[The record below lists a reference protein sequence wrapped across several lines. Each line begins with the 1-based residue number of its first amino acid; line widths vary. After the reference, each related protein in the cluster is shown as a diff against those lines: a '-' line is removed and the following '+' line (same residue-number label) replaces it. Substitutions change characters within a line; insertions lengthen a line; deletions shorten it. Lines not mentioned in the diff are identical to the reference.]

1 MKNSVILFAQPSLP
15 SKVGIEKNSF
25 DDFIYMGEDET
36 VLPSFPPKTLLQIV
50 NLVDAGRADEISIF
64 EWLEV
69 TENIEQWTELT
80 DDQSLDAC
88 RAIWMAIC
96 CNTVLGDIAFFKVAL
111 AIDGKPSS
119 IVPQLLETMSIVRT
133 VKGLDALCLEKIDW
147 LLSLQAQQHRELA
160 NICWNANLTPYYK
173 TKWLRLPLANTY
185 LTQIQQ
191 EVCSVIDPQSYNE
204 KSDNWLYQCFLSLQ
218 TTKDRIAFCERF
230 ILRFSK
236 SAYSYLCGK
245 MIEERC
251 LPFNEDCYWYL
262 LRESAKEKLKNQFGL
277 SNYYELH
284 GISRLLSQDN
294 TENALGFDEQKR
306 RQIHSRTMFWSN
318 YTKHFK
324 RIRALLPESS
334 FYYIAQF
341 NNGLPPFVDK
351 LASSESQDSEVYIFE
366 LSKLIVVEFL
376 RGGLSETRFF
386 NATDWNLKRLFDSRE
401 LSIDDI
407 RSLSQQEV
415 HDHLVG
421 WQYFCEKLLRIKFKL
436 VPTTGKPYF
445 KGLPPR
451 VNSYS
456 ETKGLLI
463 APDPKMMTERKTLL
477 APWVEQFWNVEFK
490 TGKYGEFGDVQ
501 KQSSVYLAKA
511 LMAKQLGNHDEYEMF
526 IRKAADQG
534 NPEAMWQLGRTML
547 LGARSTPA
555 MRKQGEDWVGK
566 AASLA
571 HHEARETATRFRIP
585 FVANVPPK
593 PEETISLK
601 EKSELESCLASLAAV
616 REWDQQQGLKL
627 AKKLLSDAD
636 DKQVLLDALVTLL
649 SKSQRS
655 EIREDITA
663 MLQQEGDINTLMNTA
678 LALSNGSTLE
688 QIKAIEIYEH
698 LHESNV
704 DVKEK
709 VNALVKFADDYQR
722 RAVLVVGLRTLSNLG
737 DLDATYRLAKIM
749 QSSESAEERQLGL
762 TLMSFAAGRG
772 HDKAKEIIKF

>member
-1 MKNSVILFAQPSLP
+1 MKNSVISFAQPSLP
-15 SKVGIEKNSF
+15 SKVGIDKNSF
-25 DDFIYMGEDET
+25 DDFFDMGKGAT

-69 TENIEQWTELT
+69 TENTDQWTELT

-96 CNTVLGDIAFFKVAL
+96 CTPVLGDIAFFKVAL
-111 AIDGKPSS
+111 AIDGKSSS

-133 VKGLDALCLEKIDW
+133 VNGLDALCSEKIDW

-204 KSDNWLYQCFLSLQ
+204 KSDNWLYECFLSLQ
-218 TTKDRIAFCERF
+218 TTKDRIAFCEHF

-262 LRESAKEKLKNQFGL
+262 LSEAAKEKLKNQFGL

-294 TENALGFDEQKR
+294 TEDALGFDEQKR

-334 FYYIAQF
+334 FHYIAQF

-351 LASSESQDSEVYIFE
+351 LAPSESHDSEVYIFE

-421 WQYFCEKLLRIKFKL
+421 WQYFCEKLLRTKFKL
-436 VPTTGKPYF
+436 TPTTGKPYF
-445 KGLPPR
+445 KGLPPS

-456 ETKGLLI
+456 ETKGLLF
-463 APDPKMMTERKTLL
+463 APDSKMMTERKTLL

-490 TGKYGEFGDVQ
+490 TGKYGEFGDTQ

-511 LMAKQLGNHDEYEMF
+511 LMAKQLGNQDEYEMF
-526 IRKAADQG
+526 IRQAADNG
-534 NPEAMWQLGRTML
+534 NPEAMWQLGRTLL
-547 LGARSTPA
+547 LGSRSTPA
-555 MRKQGEDWVGK
+555 MRKQGEEWIGK
-566 AASLA
+566 AASFA
-571 HHEARETATRFRIP
+571 HHEATETATRFRI
-585 FVANVPPK
+585 K
-593 PEETISLK
+593 IEEAQNILQSSRCSELSK
-601 EKSELESCLASLAAV
+601 KKCLELLKSETEIDHLEGLRLAEEIFSSRGTCLDIVDRSYVLLSCSRNLRVRAEVADLLLKWGNEKVKLHLAKSLAKSVPSEQIRALNILDDIYQNNGAGTRDLIV
-616 REWDQQQGLKL
+616 EIIKKAKREGL
-627 AKKLLSDAD
+627 SN
-636 DKQVLLDALVTLL
+636 VSRHGEMLL
-649 SKSQRS
+649 SKQ
-655 EIREDITA
+655 
-663 MLQQEGDINTLMNTA
+663 
-678 LALSNGSTLE
+678 
-688 QIKAIEIYEH
+688 H
-698 LHESNV
+698 
-704 DVKEK
+704 
-709 VNALVKFADDYQR
+709 
-722 RAVLVVGLRTLSNLG
+722 
-737 DLDATYRLAKIM
+737 
-749 QSSESAEERQLGL
+749 
-762 TLMSFAAGRG
+762 
-772 HDKAKEIIKF
+772 

>member
-1 MKNSVILFAQPSLP
+1 
-15 SKVGIEKNSF
+15 
-25 DDFIYMGEDET
+25 MGKGAT

-69 TENIEQWTELT
+69 TENTDQWTELT
-80 DDQSLDAC
+80 DDQTLDAC

-96 CNTVLGDIAFFKVAL
+96 CTPVLGDIAFFKVAL

-133 VKGLDALCLEKIDW
+133 VNGLDELCSEKIDW
-147 LLSLQAQQHRELA
+147 LLSLQAQQYRELA
-160 NICWNANLTPYYK
+160 NVCWNANLTPYYK

-191 EVCSVIDPQSYNE
+191 EVCSVIDPQSYDE
-204 KSDNWLYQCFLSLQ
+204 ESDNWLYECFLSLQ
-218 TTKDRIAFCERF
+218 TTKDRIAFCEHF

-294 TENALGFDEQKR
+294 TEDALGFDEQKR

-334 FYYIAQF
+334 FHYIAQF
-341 NNGLPPFVDK
+341 NNGLPPFVDI
-351 LASSESQDSEVYIFE
+351 LAPSESQDSEVYIFE

-421 WQYFCEKLLRIKFKL
+421 WQYFCEKLLRMKFKL
-436 VPTTGKPYF
+436 TPTTGKPYF
-445 KGLPPR
+445 KGLPPS

-456 ETKGLLI
+456 EAKGLLL
-463 APDPKMMTERKTLL
+463 APDSKMMTERKALL

-490 TGKYGEFGDVQ
+490 TGKYGEFGDTQ
-501 KQSSVYLAKA
+501 KQSGVYLAKA

-526 IRKAADQG
+526 IRQAADNG
-534 NPEAMWQLGRTML
+534 NPEAMWQLGRTLL
-547 LGARSTPA
+547 LGSRSTPA
-555 MRKQGEDWVGK
+555 MRKQGEEWIGK
-566 AASLA
+566 AASFA
-571 HHEARETATRFRIP
+571 HHEATETATRFRI
-585 FVANVPPK
+585 K
-593 PEETISLK
+593 IEEAQNILQSSRCSELSK
-601 EKSELESCLASLAAV
+601 KKCLELLKSETEIDHLEGLRLAEEIFSSRGTCLDIVDRSYVLLSCSRNLRVRAEVADLLLKWGNEKVKLHLAKSLAKSVPSEQIRALNILDDIYQNNGAGTRDLIV
-616 REWDQQQGLKL
+616 EIIKKAKREGL
-627 AKKLLSDAD
+627 SN
-636 DKQVLLDALVTLL
+636 VSRHGEMLL
-649 SKSQRS
+649 SKQ
-655 EIREDITA
+655 
-663 MLQQEGDINTLMNTA
+663 
-678 LALSNGSTLE
+678 
-688 QIKAIEIYEH
+688 H
-698 LHESNV
+698 
-704 DVKEK
+704 
-709 VNALVKFADDYQR
+709 
-722 RAVLVVGLRTLSNLG
+722 
-737 DLDATYRLAKIM
+737 
-749 QSSESAEERQLGL
+749 
-762 TLMSFAAGRG
+762 
-772 HDKAKEIIKF
+772 

>member
-1 MKNSVILFAQPSLP
+1 
-15 SKVGIEKNSF
+15 
-25 DDFIYMGEDET
+25 MGKGAT

-69 TENIEQWTELT
+69 TENTDQWTELT
-80 DDQSLDAC
+80 DDQTLDAC

-96 CNTVLGDIAFFKVAL
+96 CTPVLGDIAFFKVAL

-133 VKGLDALCLEKIDW
+133 VNGLDELCSEKIDW
-147 LLSLQAQQHRELA
+147 LLSLQAQQYRELA
-160 NICWNANLTPYYK
+160 NVCWNANLTPYYK

-191 EVCSVIDPQSYNE
+191 EVCSVIDPQSYDE
-204 KSDNWLYQCFLSLQ
+204 KSDNWLYECFLSLQ
-218 TTKDRIAFCERF
+218 TTKERIAFCERF

-236 SAYSYLCGK
+236 NAYSYLCGK
-245 MIEERC
+245 TIEERC

-262 LRESAKEKLKNQFGL
+262 LSESAKEKLKNQFGL

-294 TENALGFDEQKR
+294 TEDALGFDEQKR

-324 RIRALLPESS
+324 RIRALLPDSS
-334 FYYIAQF
+334 FNYIAQF
-341 NNGLPPFVDK
+341 NDGLPPFVDK
-351 LASSESQDSEVYIFE
+351 LAPSESQDSEVYIFE

-421 WQYFCEKLLRIKFKL
+421 WQYFCEKLLRMKFKL
-436 VPTTGKPYF
+436 TPTTGKPYF
-445 KGLPPR
+445 KGLPPS
-451 VNSYS
+451 VNSYC
-456 ETKGLLI
+456 ETKGILSAL
-463 APDPKMMTERKTLL
+463 DPKMMTERKIAL

-490 TGKYGEFGDVQ
+490 TGKYGEFSDTQ
-501 KQSSVYLAKA
+501 KQSSVYLKKA
-511 LMAKQLGNHDEYEMF
+511 LMAKQLGSHDEYEMF
-526 IRKAADQG
+526 ISKAAEHG

-547 LGARSTPA
+547 LGARSTSA

-571 HHEARETATRFRIP
+571 HQEAKETAIRFRIP
-585 FVANVPPK
+585 FVEYVQPK
-593 PEETISLK
+593 AEEIILHEK
-601 EKSELESCLASLAAV
+601 KSELESCLDSLAAS
-616 REWDQQQGLKL
+616 RYWDQQQGLKL
-627 AKKLLSDAD
+627 AKKLLSNIDY
-636 DKQVLLDALVTLL
+636 KPVLLHALVALL
-649 SKSQRS
+649 SKSQRI
-655 EIREDITA
+655 EIRFEITS
-663 MLQQEGDINTLMNTA
+663 MVQKEGDVNALMNTA
-678 LALSNGSTLE
+678 LELSNGSVIE
-688 QIKAIEIYEH
+688 QIKAIELYEH
-698 LHESNV
+698 LHERNV

-722 RAVLVVGLRTLSNLG
+722 RSVLVVGLRTLSNWG
-737 DLDATYRLAKIM
+737 DLDATYQLAKIM
-749 QSSESAEERQLGL
+749 RVSESAEERQLGL
-762 TLMSFAAGRG
+762 TLMNFAASRG
-772 HDKAKEIIKF
+772 HDKAKESLKL

>member
-1 MKNSVILFAQPSLP
+1 
-15 SKVGIEKNSF
+15 
-25 DDFIYMGEDET
+25 MGKGAT

-69 TENIEQWTELT
+69 TENTDQWTELT
-80 DDQSLDAC
+80 DDQTLDAC

-96 CNTVLGDIAFFKVAL
+96 CTPVLGDIAFFKVAL

-133 VKGLDALCLEKIDW
+133 VNGLDELCSEKIDW
-147 LLSLQAQQHRELA
+147 LLSLQAQQYRELA
-160 NICWNANLTPYYK
+160 NVCWNANLTPYYK

-191 EVCSVIDPQSYNE
+191 EVCSVIDPQSYDE
-204 KSDNWLYQCFLSLQ
+204 ESDNWLYECFLSLQ
-218 TTKDRIAFCERF
+218 TTKDRIAFCEHF

-294 TENALGFDEQKR
+294 TEDALGFDEQKR

-334 FYYIAQF
+334 FHYIAQF
-341 NNGLPPFVDK
+341 NNGLPPFVDI
-351 LASSESQDSEVYIFE
+351 LAPSESQDSEVYIFE

-421 WQYFCEKLLRIKFKL
+421 WQYFCEKLLRMKFKL
-436 VPTTGKPYF
+436 TPTTGKPYF
-445 KGLPPR
+445 KGLPPS

-456 ETKGLLI
+456 EAKGLLL
-463 APDPKMMTERKTLL
+463 APDSKMMTERKALL

-490 TGKYGEFGDVQ
+490 TGKYGEFGDTQ

-526 IRKAADQG
+526 IRQAADNG
-534 NPEAMWQLGRTML
+534 NPEAMWQLGRTLL
-547 LGARSTPA
+547 LGSRSTPA
-555 MRKQGEDWVGK
+555 MRKQGEEWIGK
-566 AASLA
+566 AASFA
-571 HHEARETATRFRIP
+571 HHEATETATRFRI
-585 FVANVPPK
+585 K
-593 PEETISLK
+593 IEEAQNILQSSRCSELSK
-601 EKSELESCLASLAAV
+601 KKCLELLKSETEIDHLEGLRLAEEIFSSRGTCLDIVDRSYVLLSCSRNLRVRAEVADLLLKWGNEKVKLHLAKSLAKSVPSEQIRALNILDDIYQNNGAGTRDLIV
-616 REWDQQQGLKL
+616 EIIKKAKREGL
-627 AKKLLSDAD
+627 SN
-636 DKQVLLDALVTLL
+636 VSRHGEMLL
-649 SKSQRS
+649 SKQ
-655 EIREDITA
+655 
-663 MLQQEGDINTLMNTA
+663 
-678 LALSNGSTLE
+678 
-688 QIKAIEIYEH
+688 H
-698 LHESNV
+698 
-704 DVKEK
+704 
-709 VNALVKFADDYQR
+709 
-722 RAVLVVGLRTLSNLG
+722 
-737 DLDATYRLAKIM
+737 
-749 QSSESAEERQLGL
+749 
-762 TLMSFAAGRG
+762 
-772 HDKAKEIIKF
+772 

>member
-1 MKNSVILFAQPSLP
+1 MKNSVISFAQPSLP
-15 SKVGIEKNSF
+15 SKVGIDKNSF
-25 DDFIYMGEDET
+25 DDFFDMGTDVT
-36 VLPSFPPKTLLQIV
+36 VLPSFPPKSLLQIV
-50 NLVDAGRADEISIF
+50 NLVDSGHANEISIF

-69 TENIEQWTELT
+69 TENTEQWTELT

-96 CNTVLGDIAFFKVAL
+96 CNSVLGDIAFFKVAL

-133 VKGLDALCLEKIDW
+133 VNGLDALCLEKIDW
-147 LLSLQAQQHRELA
+147 LLSLQVQQYHELA

-185 LTQIQQ
+185 LTRIQQ
-191 EVCSVIDPQSYNE
+191 EVCSVIDPQSYDE
-204 KSDNWLYQCFLSLQ
+204 KSDNWLYECFLSLQ
-218 TTKDRIAFCERF
+218 TTKERIAFCERF

-245 MIEERC
+245 TIEERC

-262 LRESAKEKLKNQFGL
+262 LSESAKEKLKNQFGL

-294 TENALGFDEQKR
+294 TEDALGFDEQKR

-324 RIRALLPESS
+324 RIRALLPDSS
-334 FYYIAQF
+334 FHYIAQF

-351 LASSESQDSEVYIFE
+351 LAPSESQDSEVYIFE

-436 VPTTGKPYF
+436 TPTTGKPYF
-445 KGLPPR
+445 KGLPPS

-463 APDPKMMTERKTLL
+463 ALDPKMMTERKIAL

-490 TGKYGEFGDVQ
+490 TGKYGEFSDTQ
-501 KQSSVYLAKA
+501 KQSSVYLKKA
-511 LMAKQLGNHDEYEMF
+511 LMAKQLGNHDEYELF
-526 IRKAADQG
+526 ISKAAEHG

-571 HHEARETATRFRIP
+571 HHEAKETAIRFRIP
-585 FVANVPPK
+585 FVEYVQPK
-593 PEETISLK
+593 AEEIILHEK
-601 EKSELESCLASLAAV
+601 KSELESCLASLAAV
-616 REWDQQQGLKL
+616 REWDQQQGLKH

-636 DKQVLLDALVTLL
+636 DKQVLIDALITLL
-649 SKSQRS
+649 SKSQS
-655 EIREDITA
+655 SNIRHEITA
-663 MLQQEGDINTLMNTA
+663 MLLKEDDINALMNTA
-678 LALSNGSTLE
+678 LALSSGSTLE
-688 QIKAIEIYEH
+688 QIKAIELYEH
-698 LHESNV
+698 LHERNV

-722 RAVLVVGLRTLSNLG
+722 RSVLVVGLRTLSNWG
-737 DLDATYRLAKIM
+737 DLDATYQLAKIM
-749 QSSESAEERQLGL
+749 RVSESAEERQLGL
-762 TLMSFAAGRG
+762 TLMSFAASRG
-772 HDKAKEIIKF
+772 HDKAKESLKL

>member
-1 MKNSVILFAQPSLP
+1 
-15 SKVGIEKNSF
+15 
-25 DDFIYMGEDET
+25 MGKGAT

-69 TENIEQWTELT
+69 TENTDQWTELT
-80 DDQSLDAC
+80 DDQTLDAC

-96 CNTVLGDIAFFKVAL
+96 CTPVLGDIAFFKVAL

-133 VKGLDALCLEKIDW
+133 VNGLDELCSEKIDW
-147 LLSLQAQQHRELA
+147 LLSLQAQQYRELA
-160 NICWNANLTPYYK
+160 NVCWNANLTPYYK

-191 EVCSVIDPQSYNE
+191 EVCSVIDPQSYDE
-204 KSDNWLYQCFLSLQ
+204 ESDNWLYECFLSLQ
-218 TTKDRIAFCERF
+218 TTKDRIAFCEHF

-294 TENALGFDEQKR
+294 TEDALGFDEQKR

-334 FYYIAQF
+334 FHYIAQF
-341 NNGLPPFVDK
+341 NNGLPPFVDI
-351 LASSESQDSEVYIFE
+351 LAPSESQDSEVYIFE

-421 WQYFCEKLLRIKFKL
+421 WQYFCEKLLRMKFKL
-436 VPTTGKPYF
+436 TPTTDKPYF
-445 KGLPPR
+445 KGLPPS

-456 ETKGLLI
+456 EAKGLLL
-463 APDPKMMTERKTLL
+463 APDSKMMTERKALL

-490 TGKYGEFGDVQ
+490 TGKYGEFGDTQ

-526 IRKAADQG
+526 IRQAADNG
-534 NPEAMWQLGRTML
+534 NPEAMWQLGRTLL
-547 LGARSTPA
+547 LGSRSTPA
-555 MRKQGEDWVGK
+555 MRKQGEEWIGK
-566 AASLA
+566 AASFA
-571 HHEARETATRFRIP
+571 HHEATETATRFRI
-585 FVANVPPK
+585 K
-593 PEETISLK
+593 IEEAQNILQSSTSSELSK
-601 EKSELESCLASLAAV
+601 KKCLELLKSETEIDHLEGLRLAEEIFSSRGTCLDIVDRSYVLLSCSRNLRVRAEVADLLLKWGNEKVKLHLAKSLAKSVPSEQIRALNILDDIYQNNGAGTRDLIV
-616 REWDQQQGLKL
+616 EIIKKAKREGL
-627 AKKLLSDAD
+627 SN
-636 DKQVLLDALVTLL
+636 VSRHGEMLL
-649 SKSQRS
+649 SKQ
-655 EIREDITA
+655 
-663 MLQQEGDINTLMNTA
+663 
-678 LALSNGSTLE
+678 
-688 QIKAIEIYEH
+688 H
-698 LHESNV
+698 
-704 DVKEK
+704 
-709 VNALVKFADDYQR
+709 
-722 RAVLVVGLRTLSNLG
+722 
-737 DLDATYRLAKIM
+737 
-749 QSSESAEERQLGL
+749 
-762 TLMSFAAGRG
+762 
-772 HDKAKEIIKF
+772 

>member
-1 MKNSVILFAQPSLP
+1 MKNSVISFAQPSLP
-15 SKVGIEKNSF
+15 CKVGIEKNSF
-25 DDFIYMGEDET
+25 DDFFDMGKGAT

-69 TENIEQWTELT
+69 TENTDQWTELT
-80 DDQSLDAC
+80 DDQTLDAC

-96 CNTVLGDIAFFKVAL
+96 CTPVLGDIAFFKVAL

-133 VKGLDALCLEKIDW
+133 VNGLDELCSEKIDW
-147 LLSLQAQQHRELA
+147 LLSLQAQQYRELA
-160 NICWNANLTPYYK
+160 NVCWNANLTPYYK

-191 EVCSVIDPQSYNE
+191 EVCSVIDPQSYDE
-204 KSDNWLYQCFLSLQ
+204 ESDNWLYECFLSLQ
-218 TTKDRIAFCERF
+218 TTKDRIAFCEHF

-294 TENALGFDEQKR
+294 TEDALGFDEQKR

-334 FYYIAQF
+334 FHYIAQF
-341 NNGLPPFVDK
+341 NNGLPPFVDI
-351 LASSESQDSEVYIFE
+351 LAPSESQDSEVYIFE

-421 WQYFCEKLLRIKFKL
+421 WQYFCEKLLRMKFKL
-436 VPTTGKPYF
+436 TPTTGKPYF
-445 KGLPPR
+445 KGLPPS

-456 ETKGLLI
+456 EAKGLLL
-463 APDPKMMTERKTLL
+463 APDSKMMTERKALL

-490 TGKYGEFGDVQ
+490 TGKYGEFGDTQ
-501 KQSSVYLAKA
+501 KQSGVYLAKA

-526 IRKAADQG
+526 IRQAADNG
-534 NPEAMWQLGRTML
+534 NPEAMWQLGRTLL
-547 LGARSTPA
+547 LGSRSTPA
-555 MRKQGEDWVGK
+555 MRKQGEEWIGK
-566 AASLA
+566 AASFA
-571 HHEARETATRFRIP
+571 HHEATETATRFRI
-585 FVANVPPK
+585 K
-593 PEETISLK
+593 IEEAQNILQSSRCSELSK
-601 EKSELESCLASLAAV
+601 KKCLELLKSETEIDHLEGLRLAEEIFSSRGTCLDIVDRSYVLLSCSRNLRVRAEVADLLLKWGNEKVKLHLAKSLAKSVPSEQIRALNILDDIYQNNGAGTRDLIV
-616 REWDQQQGLKL
+616 EIIKKAKREGL
-627 AKKLLSDAD
+627 SN
-636 DKQVLLDALVTLL
+636 VSRHGEMLL
-649 SKSQRS
+649 SKQ
-655 EIREDITA
+655 
-663 MLQQEGDINTLMNTA
+663 
-678 LALSNGSTLE
+678 
-688 QIKAIEIYEH
+688 H
-698 LHESNV
+698 
-704 DVKEK
+704 
-709 VNALVKFADDYQR
+709 
-722 RAVLVVGLRTLSNLG
+722 
-737 DLDATYRLAKIM
+737 
-749 QSSESAEERQLGL
+749 
-762 TLMSFAAGRG
+762 
-772 HDKAKEIIKF
+772 

>member
-1 MKNSVILFAQPSLP
+1 MKNSVISFAQPSLP
-15 SKVGIEKNSF
+15 SKVGIDKNSF
-25 DDFIYMGEDET
+25 DDFFDMGKGAT

-69 TENIEQWTELT
+69 TENTDQWTELT

-96 CNTVLGDIAFFKVAL
+96 CTPVLGDIAFFKVAL
-111 AIDGKPSS
+111 AIDGKSSS

-133 VKGLDALCLEKIDW
+133 VNGLDALCSEKIDW

-204 KSDNWLYQCFLSLQ
+204 KSDNWLYECFLSLQ

-262 LRESAKEKLKNQFGL
+262 LSEAAKEKLKNQFGL

-294 TENALGFDEQKR
+294 TEDALGFDEQKR

-334 FYYIAQF
+334 FHYIAQF

-351 LASSESQDSEVYIFE
+351 LAPSESHDSEVYIFE

-421 WQYFCEKLLRIKFKL
+421 WQYFCEKLLRTKFKL
-436 VPTTGKPYF
+436 TPTTGKPYF
-445 KGLPPR
+445 KGLPPS

-456 ETKGLLI
+456 ETKGLLF
-463 APDPKMMTERKTLL
+463 APDSKMMTERKTLL

-490 TGKYGEFGDVQ
+490 TGKYGEFGDTQ

-526 IRKAADQG
+526 IRQAADNG
-534 NPEAMWQLGRTML
+534 NPEAMWQLGRTLL
-547 LGARSTPA
+547 LGSRSTPA
-555 MRKQGEDWVGK
+555 MRKQGEEWIGK
-566 AASLA
+566 AASFA

-585 FVANVPPK
+585 FVENVPPK
-593 PEETISLK
+593 PEETISLE

-616 REWDQQQGLKL
+616 REWDQQQGLSI
-627 AKKLLSDAD
+627 AGKLLMDESV
-636 DKQVLLDALVTLL
+636 KHTVLDALITLL
-649 SKSQRS
+649 SKSQS
-655 EIREDITA
+655 TEIRAQIT
-663 MLQQEGDINTLMNTA
+663 LLIQQHGDTNALLKTSLTLSSG
-678 LALSNGSTLE
+678 LVQE
-688 QIKAIEIYEH
+688 QLKAIEIYAD
-698 LHESNV
+698 LHERDV
-704 DVKEK
+704 DVKDK
-709 VNALVKFADDYQR
+709 ISALIKFAEDYQR
-722 RAVLVVGLRTLSNLG
+722 GAVLVAGLRTLSNLG
-737 DLDATYRLAKIM
+737 DLDATYRLAEIM
-749 QSSESAEERQLGL
+749 QASESAEERQSGL

-772 HDKAKEIIKF
+772 HEKAKEIIKF

>member
-1 MKNSVILFAQPSLP
+1 MKNSVISFAQPSLP
-15 SKVGIEKNSF
+15 SKVSIEKNSF
-25 DDFIYMGEDET
+25 DDFFDMGKGAT

-69 TENIEQWTELT
+69 TENTDQWTELT
-80 DDQSLDAC
+80 DDQTLDAC

-96 CNTVLGDIAFFKVAL
+96 CTPVLGDIAFFKVAL

-133 VKGLDALCLEKIDW
+133 VNGLDELCSEKIDW
-147 LLSLQAQQHRELA
+147 LLSLQAQQYRELA
-160 NICWNANLTPYYK
+160 NVCWNANLTPYYK

-191 EVCSVIDPQSYNE
+191 EVCSVIDPQSYDE
-204 KSDNWLYQCFLSLQ
+204 ESDNWLYECFLSLQ
-218 TTKDRIAFCERF
+218 TTKDRIAFCEHF

-294 TENALGFDEQKR
+294 TEDALGFDEQKR

-334 FYYIAQF
+334 FHYIAQF
-341 NNGLPPFVDK
+341 NNGLPPFVDI
-351 LASSESQDSEVYIFE
+351 LAPSESQDSEVYIFE

-421 WQYFCEKLLRIKFKL
+421 WQYFCEKLLRMKFKL
-436 VPTTGKPYF
+436 TPTTGKPYF
-445 KGLPPR
+445 KGLPPS

-456 ETKGLLI
+456 EAKGLLL
-463 APDPKMMTERKTLL
+463 APDSKMMTERKALL

-490 TGKYGEFGDVQ
+490 TGKYGEFGDTQ
-501 KQSSVYLAKA
+501 KQSGVYLAKA

-526 IRKAADQG
+526 IRQAADNG
-534 NPEAMWQLGRTML
+534 NPEAMWQLGRTLL
-547 LGARSTPA
+547 LGSRSTPA
-555 MRKQGEDWVGK
+555 MRKQGEEWIGK
-566 AASLA
+566 AASFA
-571 HHEARETATRFRIP
+571 HHEATETATRFRI
-585 FVANVPPK
+585 K
-593 PEETISLK
+593 IEEAQNILQSSRCSELSK
-601 EKSELESCLASLAAV
+601 KKCLELLKSETEIDHLEGLRLAEEIFSSRGTCLDIVDRSYVLLSCSRNLRVRAEVADLLLKWGNEKVKLHLAKSLAKSVPSEQIRALNILDDIYQNNGAGTRDLIV
-616 REWDQQQGLKL
+616 EIIKKAKREGL
-627 AKKLLSDAD
+627 SN
-636 DKQVLLDALVTLL
+636 VSRHGEMLL
-649 SKSQRS
+649 SKQ
-655 EIREDITA
+655 
-663 MLQQEGDINTLMNTA
+663 
-678 LALSNGSTLE
+678 
-688 QIKAIEIYEH
+688 H
-698 LHESNV
+698 
-704 DVKEK
+704 
-709 VNALVKFADDYQR
+709 
-722 RAVLVVGLRTLSNLG
+722 
-737 DLDATYRLAKIM
+737 
-749 QSSESAEERQLGL
+749 
-762 TLMSFAAGRG
+762 
-772 HDKAKEIIKF
+772 

>member
-1 MKNSVILFAQPSLP
+1 MKNSVISFAQPSLP
-15 SKVGIEKNSF
+15 CKVGIEKNSF
-25 DDFIYMGEDET
+25 DDFFDMGKGAT

-69 TENIEQWTELT
+69 TENTDQWTELT
-80 DDQSLDAC
+80 DDQTLDAC

-96 CNTVLGDIAFFKVAL
+96 CTPVLGDIAFFKVAL

-133 VKGLDALCLEKIDW
+133 VNGLDELCSEKIDW
-147 LLSLQAQQHRELA
+147 LLSLQAQQYRELA
-160 NICWNANLTPYYK
+160 NVCWNANLTPYYK

-191 EVCSVIDPQSYNE
+191 EVCSVIDPQSYDE
-204 KSDNWLYQCFLSLQ
+204 ESDNWLYECFLSLQ
-218 TTKDRIAFCERF
+218 TTKDRIAFCEHF

-294 TENALGFDEQKR
+294 TEDALGFDEQKR

-334 FYYIAQF
+334 FHYIAQF
-341 NNGLPPFVDK
+341 NNGLPPFVDI
-351 LASSESQDSEVYIFE
+351 LAPSESQDSEVYIFE

-421 WQYFCEKLLRIKFKL
+421 WQYFCEKLLRMKFKL
-436 VPTTGKPYF
+436 TPTTGKPYF
-445 KGLPPR
+445 KGLPPS

-456 ETKGLLI
+456 EAKGLLL
-463 APDPKMMTERKTLL
+463 APDSKMMTERKALL

-490 TGKYGEFGDVQ
+490 TGKYGEFGDTQ

-526 IRKAADQG
+526 IRQAADNG
-534 NPEAMWQLGRTML
+534 NPEAMWQLGRTLL
-547 LGARSTPA
+547 LGSRSTPA
-555 MRKQGEDWVGK
+555 MRKQGEEWIGK
-566 AASLA
+566 AASFA
-571 HHEARETATRFRIP
+571 HHEATETATRFRI
-585 FVANVPPK
+585 K
-593 PEETISLK
+593 IEEAQNILQSSRCSELSK
-601 EKSELESCLASLAAV
+601 KKCLELLKSETEIDHLEGLRLAEEIFSSRGTCLDIVDRSYVLLSCSRNLRVRAEVADLLLKWGNEKVKLHLAKSLAKSVPSEQIRALNILDDIYQNNGAGTRDLIV
-616 REWDQQQGLKL
+616 EIIKKAKREGL
-627 AKKLLSDAD
+627 SN
-636 DKQVLLDALVTLL
+636 VSRHGEMLL
-649 SKSQRS
+649 SKQ
-655 EIREDITA
+655 
-663 MLQQEGDINTLMNTA
+663 
-678 LALSNGSTLE
+678 
-688 QIKAIEIYEH
+688 H
-698 LHESNV
+698 
-704 DVKEK
+704 
-709 VNALVKFADDYQR
+709 
-722 RAVLVVGLRTLSNLG
+722 
-737 DLDATYRLAKIM
+737 
-749 QSSESAEERQLGL
+749 
-762 TLMSFAAGRG
+762 
-772 HDKAKEIIKF
+772 